1 MSASATTLDEH
12 GASETDE
19 LVMQSVS
26 DAMSHASRTATDH
39 ATKATKAVAAAGP
52 KMMRSASRLA
62 YTSAYF
68 MAYAVVYPAVFVAQA
83 LPQENAVMKGFR
95 DGGRAATDALSPRG
109 HD

>member
-12 GASETDE
+12 SASETDKS
-19 LVMQSVS
+19 VMQSVG

-39 ATKATKAVAAAGP
+39 AAKATKAVAAAGP

-68 MAYAVVYPAVFVAQA
+68 MAYAVVYPAVFIAQA
-83 LPQENAVMKGFR
+83 MPQENAVMKGFR
-95 DGGRAATDALSPRG
+95 DGGRAATDALSPGG